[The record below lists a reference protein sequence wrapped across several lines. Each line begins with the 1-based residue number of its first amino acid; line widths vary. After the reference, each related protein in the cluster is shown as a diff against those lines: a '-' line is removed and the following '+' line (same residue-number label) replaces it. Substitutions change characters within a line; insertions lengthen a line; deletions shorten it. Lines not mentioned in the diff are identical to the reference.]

1 MIQHAQARLFLVDAV
16 KQFTRA
22 DDRDAVATHFKYWA

>member
-22 DDRDAVATHFKYWA
+22 DDRNAVSTNFKY